1 MNLKEKLADAHN
13 NFPIIESHPAMLY
26 AEALNEII
34 ELEEALE
41 ECRKYFQ
48 SRSRRFGMNEDTLTT
63 LWIGAFRY
71 YCGRETIAVHSFCND
86 LVNEYEN
93 IPEQAKSVIKR
104 DLIRAFDDDDRD
116 RAKNREVKTLGHDM
130 DRAKWLEVLLFFKAS
145 A

>member
-48 SRSRRFGMNEDTLTT
+48 SRRRRFEME
-63 LWIGAFRY
+63 WIDKNSALPQ
-71 YCGRETIAVHSFCND
+71 ND
-86 LVNEYEN
+86 EW
-93 IPEQAKSVIKR
+93 VIGT
-104 DLIRAFDDDDRD
+104 DCEHVFECFHFDDGCFIDKHGRPVLVFFWMDKPEPPKLPDDWEPLKD
-116 RAKNREVKTLGHDM
+116 E
-130 DRAKWLEVLLFFKAS
+130 ESFFKNGS
-145 A
+145 V